1 MNFNKIENFL
11 IFTEP
16 ILNKNVLA
24 RFLFCNYTNH
34 HKKYTNNFCRTLSLN
49 LRDITRGVAL

>member
-16 ILNKNVLA
+16 ILDKNGLA
-24 RFLFCNYTNH
+24 HFLFCNYTNH
-34 HKKYTNNFCRTLSLN
+34 HKKYTYYFCCN
-49 LRDITRGVAL
+49 